1 MNNEELIHN
10 AKKEAGD
17 SELEKLLIKYL
28 KRATMRPTTRPWPKI
43 VNDLLTILLLWAV
56 FFFFEKLMMLYVSI
70 HYHYRADNNRIE
82 RSKRLRAALVTMYDA
97 STAIYP
103 AFQDPFKIED
113 GLIAG
118 RVKDRLQF
126 FKSKSTSK
134 IVDHALEEPRAAAAL
149 AKRIW
154 MSLVPEG
161 RDVLTVDDI
170 VEVIKSHR
178 RAEAEECFRAVD
190 ENQNG
195 DLTLNEM
202 VLTVIETGRARRSI
216 YQGMTDFNRAIS
228 ALDWICCVV
237 IGVVIAAFTCK
248 CSVMMDASIRK
259 YPLTCKSNS
268 VCPYHERHEGRHG
281 NHPDRSQLWFW
292 TYTLRILE
300 RLHIHFPQARLRCW
314 RSRRNIQHCSN
325 NAYICCRYPHIDL
338 VYRLPKNR

>member
-1 MNNEELIHN
+1 MNNEDLIHN
-10 AKKEAGD
+10 AKKEGGD
-17 SELEKLLIKYL
+17 SELEKLLLKYL

-43 VNDLLTILLLWAV
+43 VNDLLTILLLWAI
-56 FFFFEKLMMLYVSI
+56 FFFFEKIMMLYVSI
-70 HYHYRADNNRIE
+70 HYHYRADGNRIE

-103 AFQDPFKIED
+103 AFHEPFKIED

-118 RVKDRLQF
+118 DSKERLQF
-126 FKSKSTSK
+126 FKTKTTSK
-134 IVDHALEEPRAAAAL
+134 IVDHALEDPRASAAL

-178 RAEAEECFRAVD
+178 RAEAEECFKAID

-216 YQGMTDFNRAIS
+216 YQGMTDINRAINT
-228 ALDWICCVV
+228 LDWICCVV
-237 IGVVIAAFTCK
+237 IAVVIAAFTCG
-248 CSVMMDASIRK
+248 SSMIVQSSRVHYLTHASDSIR
-259 YPLTCKSNS
+259 
-268 VCPYHERHEGRHG
+268 PYHERNERCYGHHL
-281 NHPDRSQLWFW
+281 DRPKLWFR
-292 TYTLRILE
+292 TNVIRIPK
-300 RLHIHFPQARLRCW
+300 RLHIHI
-314 RSRRNIQHCSN
+314 S
-325 NAYICCRYPHIDL
+325 
-338 VYRLPKNR
+338 

>member
-1 MNNEELIHN
+1 M
-10 AKKEAGD
+10 EAGE
-17 SELEKLLIKYL
+17 SELEKLLLKYL

-56 FFFFEKLMMLYVSI
+56 FFFFEKMMLLYVSI
-70 HYHYRADNNRIE
+70 HYHYRSDGNRIE
-82 RSKRLRAALVTMYDA
+82 HSKRLRAALVTMYEA

-103 AFQDPFKIED
+103 AFQEPFKIED

-118 RVKDRLQF
+118 QVKDRLHYF
-126 FKSKSTSK
+126 RSKSTSK
-134 IVDHALEEPRAAAAL
+134 IVDHALEDPRASAAL

-161 RDVLTVDDI
+161 RDVMTVDDL

-178 RAEAEECFRAVD
+178 RAEAEECFRALD

-216 YQGMTDFNRAIS
+216 YQGMTDINRAIA

-237 IGVVIAAFTCK
+237 IAIVMAALTSE
-248 CSVMMDASIRK
+248 CSVMIDKTVSIR
-259 YPLTCKSNS
+259 LTLDSDS
-268 VCPYHERHEGRHG
+268 IRASYERNEGCHG
-281 NHPDRSQLWFW
+281 NYFGRSKLW
-292 TYTLRILE
+292 LRSNAL
-300 RLHIHFPQARLRCW
+300 RVSKWLHIHI
-314 RSRRNIQHCSN
+314 S
-325 NAYICCRYPHIDL
+325 
-338 VYRLPKNR
+338 